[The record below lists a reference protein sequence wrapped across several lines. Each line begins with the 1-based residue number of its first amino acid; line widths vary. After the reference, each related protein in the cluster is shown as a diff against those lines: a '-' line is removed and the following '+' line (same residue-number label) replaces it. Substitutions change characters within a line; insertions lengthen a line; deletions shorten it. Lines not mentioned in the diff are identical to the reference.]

1 MLLQLNLPLVFY
13 VPKNLLLLCNNQEN
27 ITTGFQLLWQ
37 RKLITLSSNKHVIN
51 VSISRPFQ
59 QTQNREIIHT
69 HTGMQTNTGN
79 VFIAMDSTTRIFSQ
93 MRQIFYYY

>member
-1 MLLQLNLPLVFY
+1 MLLQLSLPLVFY

-37 RKLITLSSNKHVIN
+37 RKLITLSSNN

-69 HTGMQTNTGN
+69 YTGMQKNTGD

-93 MRQIFYYY
+93 MWQIFYYY